1 MKKRITTLLL
11 ALVLVVSLFAAVG
24 CSSDT
29 STDSS
34 SMTDAEREQ
43 YIQEKMVGSG
53 KVLTESELLDNGY
66 ELSTDGETENMI
78 KLLSTGNYS
87 LYVDFQN
94 ADFILVDEGA
104 GTVYSSNSL
113 KTTNNKGGSD
123 ILQLEAY
130 DNTNKKYNFTT
141 SEACVED
148 RTAFKIVQLNDSTIR
163 LIFTIGNDSDKDL
176 VPPVLSED
184 TFNSILSAIQ
194 SKADAETDADTK
206 AEYEARITDVKNLY
220 KRLDPDNLSL
230 EDREKLQD
238 IYPLVTVKTMYV
250 SRNLTEKQKKL
261 VRQAMETADF
271 TVADLKQELIDVE
284 YSGEARAVLFTVPV
298 DLTLTDKGLKVNVD
312 SSLIVSPENQKLYSI
327 GLLPFFGAFVP
338 TGNDD
343 DAFMI
348 VPDGS
353 GSIIRANGNYTSE
366 AYWGRIYGTD
376 ETFIR
381 NYVVN
386 HYEQSLT
393 GFFVMN
399 RSFDGG
405 YMSVIDKGSSM
416 AIINASPT
424 GSSSRA
430 AFRSRFCILSAYI

>member
-53 KVLTESELLDNGY
+53 KVLTEDELLDNGY

-163 LIFTIGNDSDKDL
+163 LILGQRPRSPRSFGGYVQL
-176 VPPVLSED
+176 D
-184 TFNSILSAIQ
+184 TFRNSEQGGCRDRRRHKSGIRGKNNRRQEPLQ
-194 SKADAETDADTK
+194 ET
-206 AEYEARITDVKNLY
+206 
-220 KRLDPDNLSL
+220 
-230 EDREKLQD
+230 
-238 IYPLVTVKTMYV
+238 
-250 SRNLTEKQKKL
+250 
-261 VRQAMETADF
+261 
-271 TVADLKQELIDVE
+271 
-284 YSGEARAVLFTVPV
+284 
-298 DLTLTDKGLKVNVD
+298 
-312 SSLIVSPENQKLYSI
+312 
-327 GLLPFFGAFVP
+327 
-338 TGNDD
+338 
-343 DAFMI
+343 
-348 VPDGS
+348 
-353 GSIIRANGNYTSE
+353 
-366 AYWGRIYGTD
+366 
-376 ETFIR
+376 
-381 NYVVN
+381 
-386 HYEQSLT
+386 
-393 GFFVMN
+393 
-399 RSFDGG
+399 
-405 YMSVIDKGSSM
+405 
-416 AIINASPT
+416 
-424 GSSSRA
+424 
-430 AFRSRFCILSAYI
+430 

>member
-141 SEACVED
+141 SEDCVED
-148 RTAFKIVQLNDSTIR
+148 QTAFKIVQLNDSR
-163 LIFTIGNDSDKDL
+163 GNRRW
-176 VPPVLSED
+176 
-184 TFNSILSAIQ
+184 I
-194 SKADAETDADTK
+194 
-206 AEYEARITDVKNLY
+206 
-220 KRLDPDNLSL
+220 
-230 EDREKLQD
+230 
-238 IYPLVTVKTMYV
+238 
-250 SRNLTEKQKKL
+250 
-261 VRQAMETADF
+261 
-271 TVADLKQELIDVE
+271 
-284 YSGEARAVLFTVPV
+284 
-298 DLTLTDKGLKVNVD
+298 
-312 SSLIVSPENQKLYSI
+312 
-327 GLLPFFGAFVP
+327 
-338 TGNDD
+338 
-343 DAFMI
+343 
-348 VPDGS
+348 
-353 GSIIRANGNYTSE
+353 
-366 AYWGRIYGTD
+366 
-376 ETFIR
+376 
-381 NYVVN
+381 
-386 HYEQSLT
+386 
-393 GFFVMN
+393 
-399 RSFDGG
+399 
-405 YMSVIDKGSSM
+405 
-416 AIINASPT
+416 
-424 GSSSRA
+424 
-430 AFRSRFCILSAYI
+430 

>member
-141 SEACVED
+141 SEDCVED
-148 RTAFKIVQLNDSTIR
+148 QTAFKIVQLNDSTIR
-163 LIFTIGNDSDKDL
+163 LVFTIGNDSDKDL

-184 TFNSILSAIQ
+184 TYNSILSAIQ

-230 EDREKLQD
+230 EDREKLQG

-353 GSIIRANGNYTSE
+353 GSIIRANGKNIRN
-366 AYWGRIYGTD
+366 GRIVY
-376 ETFIR
+376 
-381 NYVVN
+381 
-386 HYEQSLT
+386 
-393 GFFVMN
+393 
-399 RSFDGG
+399 
-405 YMSVIDKGSSM
+405 K
-416 AIINASPT
+416 
-424 GSSSRA
+424 RA
-430 AFRSRFCILSAYI
+430 